1 MSIDIRGHRRY
12 LRLDLYGRIHRGHI
26 RKSVGAGHLHYHHEL
41 PYAAQQLHV
50 QRAIDAAN
58 PMKIIQML
66 RDSRGASAVEFA
78 LTAPVFFLLLFAM
91 IEGGLLV
98 WTQIGLQHGA
108 EAAAR
113 CASIN
118 STLCGTTA
126 TTQNY
131 AAQNAFGL
139 SIAPSVFSVTSPA
152 CGSQVSATYTYGF
165 LSTTFGVSS
174 LTLNAQSCFPK

>member
-1 MSIDIRGHRRY
+1 
-12 LRLDLYGRIHRGHI
+12 
-26 RKSVGAGHLHYHHEL
+26 
-41 PYAAQQLHV
+41 
-50 QRAIDAAN
+50 
-58 PMKIIQML
+58 MKIVRML
-66 RDSRGASAVEFA
+66 RDARAVSAVEFA
-78 LTAPVFFLLLFAM
+78 LTAPLFFALLFGM

-118 STLCGTTA
+118 STLCGTT
-126 TTQNY
+126 TNIQNY

-139 SIAPSVFSVTSPA
+139 SVDPSTFTVPSSPPPG
-152 CGSQVSATYTYGF
+152 CNQGKQVSASYAFGF
-165 LSTTFGVSS
+165 VTSYFGVPS

>member
-1 MSIDIRGHRRY
+1 
-12 LRLDLYGRIHRGHI
+12 
-26 RKSVGAGHLHYHHEL
+26 
-41 PYAAQQLHV
+41 
-50 QRAIDAAN
+50 
-58 PMKIIQML
+58 MKIVRML
-66 RDSRGASAVEFA
+66 RDSRGVSAVEFA
-78 LTAPVFFLLLFAM
+78 MTAPLFFLLLFGM
-91 IEGGLLV
+91 IEGGLLL

-126 TTQNY
+126 TIQNY

-139 SIAPSVFSVTSPA
+139 SIAPSVFTATSPA
-152 CGSQVSATYTYGF
+152 CGNQVSASYAFGF
-165 LSTTFGVSS
+165 VSNSFGMPS